1 MKIRPDDDGDWTEW
15 LRLSVALFPE
25 YSAAILAPGMEE
37 FRRRPDS
44 EVFVAE
50 RADGRLA
57 GFVQVAARPYA
68 DGCDTSPVGF
78 IEAWYVDPDA
88 RRQGH
93 GRALIAAAEAWAVA
107 RGYSEMASD
116 ALLDNSVSH
125 AAHNQLGYE
134 GLGALVSFGKCR
146 LRSRR
151 AGPLN
156 QNRFSTLTT
165 GADFGL
171 DRKHGAHREP

>member
-1 MKIRPDDDGDWTEW
+1 MKIRPYDDGDWTEW

-25 YSAAILAPGMEE
+25 YSAATLAPGMEE

-50 RADGRLA
+50 PADGRLA

-93 GRALIAAAEAWAVA
+93 GRTLIAAAEAWAVA

-134 GLGALVSFGKCR
+134 EVGRVVQFRKVLLGSQ
-146 LRSRR
+146 R
-151 AGPLN
+151 AAPSN
-156 QNRFSTLTT
+156 QYLFFISN
-165 GADFGL
+165 
-171 DRKHGAHREP
+171 HGS